1 MKMMMTMMTM
11 TAALVAAF
19 AAQAFEWENPGG
31 EALKLELPHDPA
43 YLFPDGFK
51 ATVKF
56 ACDLDKIDERSNHA
70 NLFTKGKD
78 FHDGYSVMVR
88 KDGKLL
94 VDIKGIMP
102 QYYICHDVNIE
113 SLREHLLEVYVTKT
127 VVRIFFD
134 GVERGSYPF
143 AGQLDFADIVEPL
156 KLGSTGGYS
165 FTGKLPLVRLEPL
178 ADVKLPPGGPGPLL
192 TEAPKR
198 QPLAEIL
205 WTKPICVQ
213 KGRYIGWP
221 TAIITQNGTILAAF
235 SGDRDAHVCPWGKT
249 QLVRSDDGGET
260 WSEPLTINNS
270 AVDDRDCGMLQLA
283 DGEILVIRS
292 SGPTWTQISGFM
304 TKDYAP
310 GSQRHQWRQHAS
322 KLPPDL
328 ISAHS
333 GIWCLRSHDDGKTWS
348 KPEKLTTMSGFTPH
362 GPIQLKDGSLFQIG
376 RTHYKEP
383 ELRGRTRI
391 TTMRSTD
398 GGHVWEQLC
407 YALPDKN
414 GENSQPQMFHEPHA
428 IELTDGCLMML
439 VRYHGDDRCMRQSF
453 SADGGKTWAPME
465 KTPMLGLPPHLLR
478 LQDGRILCTFARRF
492 PQPTGYGEY
501 ACLSSD
507 EGKTWDAER
516 EIFLSAHVDGDLGYP
531 STVQL
536 ANGDLVTVYYQP
548 AKAKELPCL
557 MATKWRLT
565 K

>member
-1 MKMMMTMMTM
+1 MKTMKKMMTVTI
-11 TAALVAAF
+11 ALAAAF
-19 AAQAFEWENPGG
+19 AVQAFEWKNPGG
-31 EALKLELPHDPA
+31 EALTLKLPHDPA
-43 YLFPDGFK
+43 YSFPGGFK
-51 ATVKF
+51 ATVRF
-56 ACDLDKIDERSNHA
+56 ACDLDKIGERSNHA
-70 NLFTKGKD
+70 NLFCKGND
-78 FHDGYSVMVR
+78 FLDGYCVMVR

-94 VDIKGIMP
+94 IDIKGIMP
-102 QYYICHDVNIE
+102 QYYVCHDVKFD
-113 SLREHLLEVYVTKT
+113 SMREYLLEVYVTKT
-127 VVRIFFD
+127 AVRVFVD
-134 GVERGSYPF
+134 GKERGSYPY
-143 AGQLDFADIVEPL
+143 AGKFDFSNKHPL
-156 KLGSTGGYS
+156 QLGSMGGYTFS
-165 FTGKLPLVRLEPL
+165 GRLPLVRLEPL
-178 ADVKLPPGGPGPLL
+178 ADVKLPPGGPAPLV
-192 TEAPKR
+192 TEAPKH

-221 TAIITQNGTILAAF
+221 TAIITQEGTILAAF

-249 QLVRSDDGGET
+249 QLVRSDDEGET
-260 WSEPLTINNS
+260 WSDAVTISNS

-283 DGEILVIRS
+283 DGEILVIWA
-292 SGPTWTQISGFM
+292 SGPSWNGISGFM
-304 TKDYAP
+304 TNDYP
-310 GSQRHQWRQHAS
+310 VGSQRHQWQQHAA

-328 ISAHS
+328 IKADS
-333 GIWCLRSHDDGKTWS
+333 GIWCMRSRDDGRAWS
-348 KPEKLTTMSGFTPH
+348 KREKLTTMSAFTPH
-362 GPIQLKDGSLFQIG
+362 GPIQLKDGTLFHIG
-376 RTHYKEP
+376 RTGYKEP

-428 IELTDGCLMML
+428 IELKDGRLMIL

-453 SADGGKTWAPME
+453 SADGGKTWSPME

-492 PQPTGYGEY
+492 PQPTGFGEY

-507 EGKTWDAER
+507 EGKSWDTER
-516 EIFLSAHVDGDLGYP
+516 EIFLSAHTDGDLGYP

-536 ANGDLVTVYYQP
+536 KNGDLLTVYYQP
-548 AKAKELPCL
+548 AESKELPCL
-557 MATKWRLT
+557 MATKWRLR